1 MATINNWQALELA
14 MESLAIVEAKIAK
27 TQSKYEVKINDLKK
41 EADRAIAENKAAAE
55 ELRRAITVFSLNNKS
70 FFESEPTKKFGF
82 GSIALKTNPEKI
94 AQLEGWTEQESLDK
108 ALELKGDYKDA
119 IITTFKFNKD
129 VLKTFTIK
137 ALEKI
142 GLQIVQGET
151 LTIKPKKVVLPE

>member
-1 MATINNWQALELA
+1 MASVNNWPALEVAL
-14 MESLAIVEAKIAK
+14 ESLAIVEAKIAK
-27 TQSKYEVKINDLKK
+27 TQGKYEVKINDLKK
-41 EADRAIAENKAAAE
+41 ECDRAIADHKSTAE
-55 ELRRAITVFSLNNKS
+55 ELRRAITVFSLRNKS

-82 GSIALKTNPEKI
+82 GTIALKTNPEKI
-94 AQLEGWTEQESLDK
+94 AQLEGWTEEESLEK

-119 IITTFKFNKD
+119 IVTSFKFNKD

-142 GLQIVQGET
+142 GLQIIQGET